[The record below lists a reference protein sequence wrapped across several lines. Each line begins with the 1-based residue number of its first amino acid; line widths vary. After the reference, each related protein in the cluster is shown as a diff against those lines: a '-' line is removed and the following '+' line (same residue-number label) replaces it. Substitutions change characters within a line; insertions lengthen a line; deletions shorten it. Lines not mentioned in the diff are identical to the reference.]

1 VIERRIAG
9 RLRPVAARY
18 RRLQFALTLATGW
31 LGLALLGTLLW
42 VLQRRYDWQ
51 FPGMVTAMWALG
63 LLVLVV
69 ALIRSIRQARD
80 YRVIAQRVESHF
92 PELDARLLTAMQQ
105 QPQSGFLG
113 GYSYLQEAVIRQAL
127 QHEARHAWYQVIP
140 ARRILGAHLACG
152 LLFVYLAIVVAA
164 LTQSPQASLA
174 RSQPDWQSVPEGTQ
188 FEVAVEPGH
197 TELERGGSLL
207 VTARFTGFVP
217 PDVELRVWNAS
228 GDEQRVP
235 MKKSLDDPLFGVRV
249 PDLREPVHYRV
260 EFAEQTSEEYEV
272 RLFEYPRLLRGD
284 ARLVYPSYTRL
295 EPREIQDVRRVTAVE
310 GTELTITCHL
320 NKSVARATLVGRD
333 QPDIELEPDSTDE
346 HRYRATW
353 QLMESGR
360 YRLQLVDHE
369 GREARSP
376 QAEFVIRVSP
386 NRQPDLKWTSPA
398 RDLRVSPLEEVA
410 LAGTVRD
417 DFGILRYGIHY
428 RIAGQSAQ
436 VVTLGTDVAGSQG
449 EHFQYLLDLES
460 LDAQPDQL
468 VSYHLWAED
477 HGPDGEP
484 RRTYSDMYF
493 AEVRHFEEIF
503 RQGRMSDAEEAR
515 QRQEEQDQQGAG
527 GGEGERQAG
536 ELAELQKQ
544 IMTGTWNLIRRE
556 TGTEPTSEFTADVA
570 VLNESQQSA
579 HEQLEELEG
588 TLQDPESL
596 SYLDEARGYMQQA
609 IQQLG
614 EAASFSADALNGALD
629 AEQAAYQAL
638 LRLRALEHEVV
649 RSSRSSSSSSSSS
662 SGSSSPSQQ
671 QLQQLEL
678 RDSENRYETERL
690 AGDNLQDPAQREV
703 RQAMNRLREL
713 ARRQGDLNERVKEL
727 QSALEQAADD
737 EERRELERQLKRL
750 RDEQQQILRDT
761 EELQDRMGGE
771 QLQEQAADAQ
781 RQLSE
786 TRENVREASE
796 ALEEGRL
803 SQAVTSGTR
812 AERDF
817 QELQEEL
824 RQQASSQFEDGMRE
838 MRDRGRRLA
847 DQQGE
852 LREQLEQLTQEE
864 SRTLRGSTVREE
876 MQDGLDRQR
885 QELSDLLE
893 QMRETIQ
900 EAEEAEPLLS
910 RRLYDTFR
918 RAMQDDPEEGL
929 QQAAQWLR
937 EGIAEEAEA
946 PLRESEQGV
955 RRLAQGIDRAAESV
969 LGDETEALR
978 RASQELEQL
987 ANQLGEELGRLGSER
1002 ESRGEGAGADQGD
1015 EDEESRQ
1022 SGGRG
1027 APGDREA
1034 DSEEGEER
1042 RGSRGGDGELRD
1054 GERGDGE
1061 ADADEDGAGGSGEP
1075 GSPTDRAG
1083 RPSGD
1088 GQDRGDRQPRDGED
1102 ERAEGRRG
1110 DSAREGR
1117 TEEGPSEDQEGD
1129 GESEGEES
1137 AGGSGRGGR
1146 GQEDSDPSGR
1156 GPNGRSQDRGSQDG
1170 RGTEEDLSESELR
1183 EGGRSGGQLRDDAP
1197 RGTDR
1202 EGSRRVSPGDGPSF
1216 DRSGG
1221 RGLEGLIEVL
1231 EDSAGAAPLTGDEF
1245 LEWSDRLRDV
1255 EEMLADPELRSET
1268 ARIRDRARGVRM
1280 DLKRHSQTPNWDVVA
1295 SDILQPLVELRDR
1308 VLEEARRRQGEE
1320 DLAPIDRDPVPAEF
1334 QEQVRRYYERLGRGR

>member
-9 RLRPVAARY
+9 RLRPVAARF
-18 RRLQFALTLATGW
+18 RRLQFAVTLAIGW

-51 FPGMVTAMWALG
+51 LPGMTSTM
-63 LLVLVV
+63 LVLALLILVA

-80 YRVIAQRVESHF
+80 YRAIAQRVESHF

-105 QPQSGFLG
+105 QPQNGFLG

-127 QHEARHAWYQVIP
+127 QHESRHAWYQVIP

-152 LLFVYLAIVVAA
+152 LSLVYLAIVMAA
-164 LTQSPQASLA
+164 LTQSPQATLA
-174 RSQPDWQSVPEGTQ
+174 RSQPDWQAVPTGTQ
-188 FEVAVEPGH
+188 FEVEVEPGH

-207 VTARFTGFVP
+207 VTARFTGLLP

-249 PDLREPVHYRV
+249 PDLQEPVHYRV
-260 EFAEQTSEEYEV
+260 EFAEQTSDEFEV
-272 RLFEYPRLLRGD
+272 KLFEYPRLLRGD
-284 ARLVYPSYTRL
+284 ARLVYPSYTGL
-295 EPREIQDVRRVTAVE
+295 EPREIQDMRRVTAVE
-310 GTELTITCHL
+310 GSTLTITCHL

-333 QPDIELEPDSTDE
+333 QPDIELEPDPSDE

-360 YRLQLVDHE
+360 YRLQLVDRE
-369 GREARSP
+369 GREGKSP
-376 QAEFVIRVSP
+376 QAEFVIRVVP
-386 NRQPDLKWTSPA
+386 NRQPDLKWTAPA
-398 RDLRVSPLEEVA
+398 RDLRVSPLEEVS

-417 DFGILRYGIHY
+417 DFGVLRYGIHY
-428 RIAGQSAQ
+428 RIAGQSARE
-436 VVTLGTDVAGSQG
+436 VTLGTDVSSSSS
-449 EHFQYLLDLES
+449 ETFQYLLDLES

-477 HGPDGEP
+477 HGPDGQA

-503 RQGRMSDAEEAR
+503 RQGQMSDAEEAR
-515 QRQEEQDQQGAG
+515 QRQQEQEGEE
-527 GGEGERQAG
+527 GGEGERQAA

-556 TGTEPTSEFTADVA
+556 TGTKPTIEYAADVA

-579 HEQLEELEG
+579 FEQLEELED

-596 SYLDEARGYMQQA
+596 SHLDEARGYMQQA
-609 IQQLG
+609 IQQLT
-614 EAASFSADALNGALD
+614 EAAPFSIDALNEALD

-638 LRLRALEHEVV
+638 LRLRAREHEVV
-649 RSSRSSSSSSSSS
+649 RSSSSSSSSRS

-690 AGDNLQDPAQREV
+690 ASDLQDPTQREV

-727 QSALEQAADD
+727 QSALEQAADE

-771 QLQEQAADAQ
+771 ELQEQTADAQ

-786 TRENVREASE
+786 TRENVRQASE
-796 ALEEGRL
+796 ALEEGQL
-803 SQAVTSGTR
+803 SQAITSGTR

-824 RQQASSQFEDGMRE
+824 RRQASSQFEDVMRE
-838 MRDRGRRLA
+838 MRDQGRQLA
-847 DQQGE
+847 DRQSE

-864 SRTLRGSTVREE
+864 SRALRGSTVREA
-876 MQDGLDRQR
+876 MQDGLDQQR
-885 QELSDLLE
+885 QELNELLE

-937 EGIAEEAEA
+937 EGIADEAEA
-946 PLRESEQGV
+946 PLRESDQGV

-969 LGDETEALR
+969 LGDEAEALR

-987 ANQLGEELGRLGSER
+987 ANQLGQELER
-1002 ESRGEGAGADQGD
+1002 QGGERGTQGD
-1015 EDEESRQ
+1015 ESEEGQQ

-1027 APGDREA
+1027 AAGDRDPE
-1034 DSEEGEER
+1034 SGER
-1042 RGSRGGDGELRD
+1042 QDRDGSRGGDGERD
-1054 GERGDGE
+1054 GEGE
-1061 ADADEDGAGGSGEP
+1061 A
-1075 GSPTDRAG
+1075 
-1083 RPSGD
+1083 
-1088 GQDRGDRQPRDGED
+1088 
-1102 ERAEGRRG
+1102 
-1110 DSAREGR
+1110 
-1117 TEEGPSEDQEGD
+1117 
-1129 GESEGEES
+1129 
-1137 AGGSGRGGR
+1137 GSGRGGR
-1146 GQEDSDPSGR
+1146 A
-1156 GPNGRSQDRGSQDG
+1156 QDG
-1170 RGTEEDLSESELR
+1170 RAQNGRAQDDEEFDGEPR
-1183 EGGRSGGQLRDDAP
+1183 GGQASGGQRREGAP

-1202 EGSRRVSPGDGPSF
+1202 EGPRQIGSGDGPSF
-1216 DRSGG
+1216 DRGG
-1221 RGLEGLIEVL
+1221 DRGLEGLIEVL
-1231 EDSAGAAPLTGDEF
+1231 EDSAGAAPLTGEEF

-1308 VLEEARRRQGEE
+1308 VLEEARRRQGEQ
-1320 DLAPIDRDPVPAEF
+1320 DLVPIDRDPVPAEF

>member
-1 VIERRIAG
+1 MIERRIAG
-9 RLRPVAARY
+9 RLRPVAARF
-18 RRLQFALTLATGW
+18 RRLQFAVTLAIGW

-51 FPGMVTAMWALG
+51 LPGMTSTMLVLG
-63 LLVLVV
+63 LLILVA

-80 YRVIAQRVESHF
+80 YRAIAQRVESHF

-127 QHEARHAWYQVIP
+127 QHESRHAWYQVIP

-152 LLFVYLAIVVAA
+152 LSLVYLAIVIAA
-164 LTQSPQASLA
+164 LTQSPQATLA
-174 RSQPDWQSVPEGTQ
+174 RSQPDWQAVPTGTQ
-188 FEVAVEPGH
+188 FEVEVEPGH

-207 VTARFTGFVP
+207 VTARFTGLLP

-235 MKKSLDDPLFGVRV
+235 MKKSLDDPLFGIRV
-249 PDLREPVHYRV
+249 PDLQEPVHYRV
-260 EFAEQTSEEYEV
+260 EFAEQTSDEFEV
-272 RLFEYPRLLRGD
+272 KLFEYPRLLRGD
-284 ARLVYPSYTRL
+284 ARLVYPSYTGL

-310 GTELTITCHL
+310 GSELTITCHL
-320 NKSVARATLVGRD
+320 NKNVALATLVGRD
-333 QPDIELEPDSTDE
+333 QPDIELEPDPSDE
-346 HRYRATW
+346 YRYRATW
-353 QLMESGR
+353 QLIESGR
-360 YRLQLVDHE
+360 YRLRLVDRE
-369 GREARSP
+369 GREGKSP
-376 QAEFVIRVSP
+376 QAEFVIRVVP
-386 NRQPDLKWTSPA
+386 NRQPDLKWTAPA
-398 RDLRVSPLEEVA
+398 RDLRVSPLEEVS

-428 RIAGQSAQ
+428 RIAGQSARE
-436 VVTLGTDVAGSQG
+436 VTLGTDVSGSSS
-449 EHFQYLLDLES
+449 EAFQYLLDLES

-477 HGPDGEP
+477 HGPDGQA

-503 RQGRMSDAEEAR
+503 RQGQMSDAEEAR
-515 QRQEEQDQQGAG
+515 QRQQEQEGEGG
-527 GGEGERQAG
+527 GGEGERQAA

-544 IMTGTWNLIRRE
+544 IMAGTWNLIRRE
-556 TGTEPTSEFTADVA
+556 TGTEPTIEYAADVA

-579 HEQLEELEG
+579 FEQLEELEDS
-588 TLQDPESL
+588 LQDPESL
-596 SYLDEARGYMQQA
+596 SHLDEARGYMQQA
-609 IQQLG
+609 LQELT
-614 EAASFSADALNGALD
+614 EAAPFSIDALNEALD

-638 LRLRALEHEVV
+638 LRLRAREHEVV
-649 RSSRSSSSSSSSS
+649 RSSSSSSSSSSRS

-690 AGDNLQDPAQREV
+690 ASDLQDPTQREV

-727 QSALEQAADD
+727 QSALEQAADE

-771 QLQEQAADAQ
+771 ELQEQTADAQ

-786 TRENVREASE
+786 TRENVRQASE
-796 ALEEGRL
+796 ALEEGQL

-824 RQQASSQFEDGMRE
+824 RQQASSQFEDVMRE
-838 MRDRGRRLA
+838 MRDQGRQLA
-847 DQQGE
+847 DQQSE

-864 SRTLRGSTVREE
+864 SRALRGSTVREA

-885 QELSDLLE
+885 QELNELLE

-937 EGIAEEAEA
+937 EGIADEAEA
-946 PLRESEQGV
+946 PLRESDQGV

-969 LGDETEALR
+969 LGDEAEALR

-987 ANQLGEELGRLGSER
+987 ANQLGQELER
-1002 ESRGEGAGADQGD
+1002 QGGERGTQGD
-1015 EDEESRQ
+1015 ESEEGRQ

-1027 APGDREA
+1027 APG
-1034 DSEEGEER
+1034 ER
-1042 RGSRGGDGELRD
+1042 DPE
-1054 GERGDGE
+1054 
-1061 ADADEDGAGGSGEP
+1061 SGE
-1075 GSPTDRAG
+1075 GQG
-1083 RPSGD
+1083 RGEGP
-1088 GQDRGDRQPRDGED
+1088 PREGED
-1102 ERAEGRRG
+1102 EREDGQRSGRAQEGQTE
-1110 DSAREGR
+1110 D
-1117 TEEGPSEDQEGD
+1117 EEGEGAQAQD
-1129 GESEGEES
+1129 GEGEGGQAQDGEGE
-1137 AGGSGRGGR
+1137 AGSGRGGR
-1146 GQEDSDPSGR
+1146 AQ
-1156 GPNGRSQDRGSQDG
+1156 NGRAQNGRAQDG
-1170 RGTEEDLSESELR
+1170 RAQDDEEFDGEPR
-1183 EGGRSGGQLRDDAP
+1183 GGQASGGQLREGPP

-1202 EGSRRVSPGDGPSF
+1202 EGPRQIGSGDGPSF
-1216 DRSGG
+1216 DRGGG

-1231 EDSAGAAPLTGDEF
+1231 EDSAGAAPLTGEEF

-1308 VLEEARRRQGEE
+1308 VLEEARRRQGEQ
-1320 DLAPIDRDPVPAEF
+1320 DLVPIDRDPVPAEF